1 MNSGISFKKKQKLWI
16 WKAVDYETGQ
26 LLDWELGG
34 RDAISFQRLFR
45 RMEQRFQP
53 KLYCTDDWEVYRKII
68 PENRLQQS
76 KSGTSRVESN
86 NADTRHWFAR
96 FRRRTRVVS
105 QSALMVS
112 LTLKLQAHWKQIFN
126 YI

>member
-1 MNSGISFKKKQKLWI
+1 MNSGISFKKTHKLWI

-34 RDAISFQRLFR
+34 RDAITFQRLFHR
-45 RMEQRFQP
+45 IEHRFHP
-53 KLYCTDDWEVYRKII
+53 NLYCTDHWEAYRQII
-68 PENRLQQS
+68 PEDRLQQS

-96 FRRRTRVVS
+96 FRRKTRVVS

-112 LTLKLQAHWKQIFN
+112 LTLKLQAFRQSLFN
-126 YI
+126 Y